1 MYMGR
6 ERRDGGRV
14 GDGQRG
20 REERETRVLVAE
32 RRGETRV
39 LKAERRAGDK
49 SARGR
54 EKSGRQEC

>member
-32 RRGETRV
+32 RRG
-39 LKAERRAGDK
+39 GDR
-49 SARGR
+49 SPRGR
-54 EKSGRQEC
+54 EKSREGRK

>member
-32 RRGETRV
+32 RRG
-39 LKAERRAGDK
+39 GDK
-49 SARGR
+49 SAKGR